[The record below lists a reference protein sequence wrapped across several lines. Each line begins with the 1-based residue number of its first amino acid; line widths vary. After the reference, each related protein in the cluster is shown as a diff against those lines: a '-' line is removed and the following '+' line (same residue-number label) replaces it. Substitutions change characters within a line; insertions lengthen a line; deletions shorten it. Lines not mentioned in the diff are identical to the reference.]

1 MEKVVSSGEVYI
13 CDFSNI
19 ANGSMQGGIRP
30 CIIIDNKMACA
41 FSPCIHCVPLTT
53 QSKKQ
58 LPLHYDL
65 DTDECDCLD
74 ADSTALCEQYTLID
88 KSQLKDRIGEV
99 TKVDLVNIVSLCKK
113 NFPFTYE

>member
-1 MEKVVSSGEVYI
+1 MTAIKAGDVYL
-13 CDFSNI
+13 CDFSTSKV
-19 ANGSMQGGIRP
+19 GSMQGGLRP
-30 CIIIDNKMACA
+30 CIIVDNRMACA

-65 DTDECDCLD
+65 DIDECDCLD